1 MALKFDLHTHSSFSS
16 DGVSAPEDVIA
27 VARSKGLHGIAITD
41 HNTCEATPYLV
52 EKGLV
57 RRDGLPVDGF
67 LVVPGVEVTTC
78 DGHILCLGATLHNMR
93 GRPSLEVCN
102 AIHDAGGLAV
112 APHPFDRFRAG
123 IRQAVLDTLPLDAI
137 EVFNAATTLDR
148 HNRRALDYAASRRL
162 SMIAGSDAHHCSV
175 VGTAYTMLATDDF
188 TLRGVIRQLPQPG
201 NDIFSQYLGFRAW
214 AKKIIGLLRSVPA
227 PAPAPPKS

>member
-1 MALKFDLHTHSSFSS
+1 MALNFDLHTHSSFSS

-27 VARSKGLHGIAITD
+27 VAKSKGLHGIAITD
-41 HNTCEATPYLV
+41 HNNCDAAGYLM
-52 EKGLV
+52 EKGLM
-57 RRDGLPVDGF
+57 RPDGLPVDGF

-78 DGHILCLGATLHNMR
+78 DGHLLCLGVSLHNMR
-93 GRPSLEVCN
+93 GRPSLEVCR

-123 IRQAVLDTLPLDAI
+123 IRRAVLDTLPLDAI

-175 VGTAYTMLATDDF
+175 VGTAYTTLATDDF
-188 TLRGVIRQLPQPG
+188 TLAGVIRQLPKPG
-201 NDIFSQYLGFRAW
+201 NEIFSQYLGFRAW
-214 AKKIIGLLRSVPA
+214 AKKIFGLLRFVPA
-227 PAPAPPKS
+227 PAPPPPRS